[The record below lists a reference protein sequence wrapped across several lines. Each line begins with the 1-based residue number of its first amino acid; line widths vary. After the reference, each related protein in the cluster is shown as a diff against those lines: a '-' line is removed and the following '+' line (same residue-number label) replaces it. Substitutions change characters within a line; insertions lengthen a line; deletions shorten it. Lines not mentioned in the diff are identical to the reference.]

1 MAALKVSSVK
11 TLADQPNLNHIP
23 PAYVFRTSSTN
34 DQGPEDGEA
43 SEEPI
48 PVVDFSLLTSG
59 TPDQRSRVVQDLGYA
74 CQEWGFF
81 MVINHGVDEGLT
93 KRILQGCG
101 EFFDLTEEEK
111 SEYEGRHVL
120 DPIRCGTSFNASV
133 EEIFFWRD
141 YLKVMVHPEF
151 HSPNKP
157 ARFSEVL
164 EEYTKAVRGVVR
176 RLLGGISESLG
187 LESCHLDRI
196 LDLESSLQILT
207 ANLYP
212 PCPQPELAM
221 GMPPHSDHGLLTML
235 IQNGIG
241 GLQIHHKG
249 RWVKVNAVP
258 GAFLVNTGDH
268 MEILSN
274 GKYGSVLH
282 RAVVND
288 KTTRMSISVS
298 NGPSPETIVSPVQEL
313 LENGSCPAAYIGMKY
328 KDYLELQQSNKLDGN
343 SCLNRVRI

>member
-1 MAALKVSSVK
+1 MKRMLEGC
-11 TLADQPNLNHIP
+11 
-23 PAYVFRTSSTN
+23 R
-34 DQGPEDGEA
+34 
-43 SEEPI
+43 
-48 PVVDFSLLTSG
+48 
-59 TPDQRSRVVQDLGYA
+59 
-74 CQEWGFF
+74 GFF
-81 MVINHGVDEGLT
+81 NLT
-93 KRILQGCG
+93 
-101 EFFDLTEEEK
+101 DEEK
-111 SEYEGRHVL
+111 SMYNGKHVL
-120 DPIRCGTSFNASV
+120 DPIRCGSGFNASV
-133 EEIFFWRD
+133 DELYFWRD
-141 YLKVMVHPEF
+141 HLKVIVHPDF

-157 ARFSEVL
+157 TGFSNVL
-164 EEYTKAVRGVVR
+164 QEYTKAVRDVVR
-176 RLLGGISESLG
+176 GLLEGISENLG
-187 LESCHLDRI
+187 LESCYINRA
-196 LDLESSLQILT
+196 LDLESSLQILI

-221 GMPPHSDHGLLTML
+221 GLPSHSDHGLLTML
-235 IQNGIG
+235 IENGIS
-241 GLQIHHKG
+241 GLQIQHKG
-249 RWVKVNAVP
+249 KWVNVNAAP

-268 MEILSN
+268 VEILSN